1 MASSRAGMREAAS
14 GYSPK
19 SKIRNRKSK
28 IKAASSAANQR
39 HDLHA
44 IALLQHTLVVAF
56 LGHQLPIDLH
66 CTCRVAKSTSR
77 QQLPH
82 VAGLVQR
89 DFFAVDADFHH
100 LR

>member
-1 MASSRAGMREAAS
+1 MASSRAEICEAAS

-19 SKIRNRKSK
+19 SKSRNRKSK

-66 CTCRVAKSTSR
+66 CTCRVAKLTSR
-77 QQLPH
+77 QQFSH
-82 VAGLVQR
+82 VAGVIER
-89 DFFAVDADFHH
+89 DFLAIHADSHGP
-100 LR
+100 R